1 MTELR
6 LNDPAQYDD
15 LADQWWNTSGEF
27 AMLHWL
33 AASRAEHI
41 PPAPGPDAVLVDLA
55 CGGGLMAP
63 HVARLG
69 YRHVGVDLGVRGLGV
84 AREHGVLPVR
94 GSVLAVPL
102 ADGCA
107 DVVVAGEILEH
118 VEDDVGVLAEC
129 ARVLR
134 PGGTLVL
141 DSLAATRVGR
151 FLATTVAERLPGGP
165 PPGIHDPALF
175 VDRARLLAAADRL
188 GLDLRLVGLRP
199 SFREAL
205 AWRLGRR
212 DTVRMKPVRSTA
224 VVFAGYGSRR

>member
-1 MTELR
+1 MTQLR
-6 LNDPAQYDD
+6 PNDPAQYDE
-15 LADQWWNTSGEF
+15 LADQWWDASGGF
-27 AMLHWL
+27 AALHWL

-41 PPAPGPDAVLVDLA
+41 PPARHPGAVLVDLA
-55 CGGGLMAP
+55 CGGGLMGP

-69 YRHVGVDLGVRGLGV
+69 YRHVGVDLGLQGLRV

-134 PGGTLVL
+134 PGGTLVFL
-141 DSLAATRVGR
+141 EHGLAPTRRLRAVQRVADATVWPLLAGGCHTAGDPVGLIEQAGFEVTALRRLRFPGTRVS
-151 FLATTVAERLPGGP
+151 LPATPHVLGS
-165 PPGIHDPALF
+165 
-175 VDRARLLAAADRL
+175 AR
-188 GLDLRLVGLRP
+188 RP
-199 SFREAL
+199 
-205 AWRLGRR
+205 
-212 DTVRMKPVRSTA
+212 D
-224 VVFAGYGSRR
+224 